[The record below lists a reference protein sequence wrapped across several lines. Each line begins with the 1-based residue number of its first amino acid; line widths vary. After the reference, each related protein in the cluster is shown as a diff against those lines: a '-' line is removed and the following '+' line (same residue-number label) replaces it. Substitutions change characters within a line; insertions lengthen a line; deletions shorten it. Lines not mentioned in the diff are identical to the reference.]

1 MIQVTINPDKSWTLT
16 FGAGVQAAVDA
27 ITAVRGP
34 TFWEGW
40 LNAKFSEMTRRV
52 KQIQS
57 DEVQRK
63 FVDLPPTKQQQIRDI
78 LEGRTP

>member
-16 FGAGVQAAVDA
+16 FGAGVQTAIDA
-27 ITAVRGP
+27 ITAVRGAQ
-34 TFWEGW
+34 FWEGW

-52 KQIQS
+52 KQIKA

-63 FVDLPPTKQQQIRDI
+63 FVDLPEAKQQQIRDI
-78 LEGRTP
+78 LEGRS